1 MTTLDEATRREIGQ
15 HFVFGFHGHEISDNV
30 KTLIT
35 KYYVGNIIL
44 MKRNIRDAQ
53 QTLELVLGLQQ
64 LAKEAGHE
72 RPLLIGIDQENGL
85 VSAFSSPV
93 AGTQFPGAM
102 AQAAI
107 GDLELTRKIAA
118 ACGQEL
124 RLAGINWTYG
134 PVADVNINPLNPVIG
149 VRSFGSVPK
158 VVGEYAIAASEGF
171 VSSFVASCAKHFPG
185 HGDTHVDSHLALP
198 VINKSKEEIYVG
210 DLPPFQALI
219 AAGVPSIMTAHIA
232 LPLLT
237 GDNTPASLSRKIT
250 TDLLRG
256 ELKYGGVVVTDCLE
270 MEAVSSVE
278 KGGCGCE
285 EGAVR
290 AIAAGADVAMICHTY
305 SLQVGAV
312 EQTYAA
318 IESGGISLEEL
329 KQSGERIA
337 GMKDKFTGGWIGLV
351 GQMLIFADAWR
362 GVKERNLE
370 LSSEAYRKST
380 TVVMDTGSLL
390 PLKSSRIKN
399 ILLLTPQRSDINK
412 AVDGSAGDSTNSGNT
427 QPVRNTAAPY
437 DKKFVEILESHG
449 EVDHIIYG
457 ADDLQTLDMGKTDA
471 VIFVTRNALRAQWQ
485 WTALKK
491 IVERVG
497 ERVPVVVIASCDPYD
512 LRLIDEELS
521 RARIAFLATHEFT
534 GEAFLGASARIFG

>member
-1 MTTLDEATRREIGQ
+1 MASLDEATRREIGQ
-15 HFVFGFHGHEISDNV
+15 HFVFGFHGQEISEDV

-44 MKRNIRDAQ
+44 MKRNIRDAEN
-53 QTLELVLGLQQ
+53 TLKIVLGLQQ
-64 LAKEAGHE
+64 LAQEAGHE

-85 VSAFSSPV
+85 VSAFSSPT

-107 GDLELTRKIAA
+107 GDLEITRKIAA

-124 RLAGINWTYG
+124 RLAGITWTYS

-149 VRSFGSVPK
+149 VRSFGSV
-158 VVGEYAIAASEGF
+158 GEYATAASQGF
-171 VSSFVASCAKHFPG
+171 VSSGVASCAKHFPG

-198 VINKSKEEIYVG
+198 VINKTKEEIYAG

-219 AAGVPSIMTAHIA
+219 AADIPSIMTAHIA

-256 ELKYGGVVVTDCLE
+256 ELKYEGLVVTDCLE

-290 AIAAGADVAMICHTY
+290 ALVAGADIAMICHTY
-305 SLQVGAV
+305 AWQVGAV

-318 IESGGISLEEL
+318 VESGRISLEEL
-329 KQSGERIA
+329 KRSGERIA
-337 GMKDKFTGGWIGLV
+337 AMKDKFTGGWNGLV
-351 GQMLIFADAWR
+351 GQELTFADAWE
-362 GVKERNLE
+362 GVKKKNVE
-370 LSSEAYRKST
+370 LSAEAYRKST

-390 PLKSSRIKN
+390 PLKRARIKN
-399 ILLLTPQRSDINK
+399 ILLLTPQRSEINK
-412 AVDGSAGDSTNSGNT
+412 AVDGSADENRNPGNT

-437 DKKFVEILESHG
+437 DKKFVEILESRGAVEH
-449 EVDHIIYG
+449 VIYG
-457 ADDLQTLDMGKTDA
+457 PG
-471 VIFVTRNALRAQWQ
+471 
-485 WTALKK
+485 
-491 IVERVG
+491 
-497 ERVPVVVIASCDPYD
+497 
-512 LRLIDEELS
+512 LS
-521 RARIAFLATHEFT
+521 GNGMR
-534 GEAFLGASARIFG
+534 